1 MNGDTH
7 LQLGQVYFMLPYSVL
22 HADVS
27 PVDLAGLAER
37 LTAIA
42 KSGPLSSQTQT
53 FWNSP
58 SRSLGRV
65 GVVEQYGVGM
75 MNIGGKSPSKVQPWK
90 PMLDTITEKLM
101 QSSLGKDQLPEP

>member
-65 GVVEQYGVGM
+65 GVVEQYGVG
-75 MNIGGKSPSKVQPWK
+75 KRRV
-90 PMLDTITEKLM
+90 
-101 QSSLGKDQLPEP
+101 KDLLLQKDNRFCADCNAPDPKRA